1 MITVGLAFVVLAVV
15 FILINAIHINM
26 SIFFSTF
33 NRNKAFFDAEIVID
47 KFGTEIKNAY
57 ELARPIGPR
66 NTGSFTYPIP
76 GTNPAGFLV
85 GDRLLF
91 LNPIYCIER
100 ADTRFAGA
108 ICIDVAN
115 PALVTRK
122 ILSHWRHQLESFKY
136 ALLKTVVEVFG
147 GNQAHAQFSESFR
160 PTLVLPPPIVT
171 GFNLADPDF
180 TSRYENYNCAA
191 KLPGPLESVCF
202 TFRFCTR
209 FTGVCA
215 PNELVFQTVV
225 LSDVP
230 RTDVKD

>member
-15 FILINAIHINM
+15 FILINAIQINM

-66 NTGSFTYPIP
+66 NTGSVTYPIP
-76 GTNPAGFLV
+76 GTNPAGFSV
-85 GDRLLF
+85 GGLLLF
-91 LNPIYCIER
+91 LNPTYCIER
-100 ADTRFAGA
+100 ADTRFAGP
-108 ICIDVAN
+108 ICINVGD

-122 ILSHWRHQLESFKY
+122 ILVHWRHQFEGFKY
-136 ALLKTVVEVFG
+136 ALLKTLVDVFG
-147 GNQAHAQFSESFR
+147 DNRAHAQFSESFR
-160 PTLVLPPPIVT
+160 PNLVLPPPIVT
-171 GFNLADPDF
+171 GFNLADLDF
-180 TSRYENYNCAA
+180 ASRYENYNCAA
-191 KLPGPLESVCF
+191 KIPGSLASVCF

-215 PNELVFQTVV
+215 PNELVSQTVV

-230 RTDVKD
+230 ETDVKD